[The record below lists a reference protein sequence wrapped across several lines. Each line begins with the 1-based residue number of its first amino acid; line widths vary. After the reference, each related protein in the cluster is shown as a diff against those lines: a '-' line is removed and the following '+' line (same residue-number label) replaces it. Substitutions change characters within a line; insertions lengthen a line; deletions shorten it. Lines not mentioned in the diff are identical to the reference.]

1 MWEGVQGYPGL
12 LQSNVGLQRNLP
24 WEKTKGCKCKA
35 YCNNNAQ
42 CAVTQRWM
50 PMDRQNHNCTEA
62 KTLENSS
69 TVTSGIS
76 LFCLDQSSVHFK
88 LNIKWEFRVL
98 WNRVITS
105 NVPERNSWIWKRKQV
120 RQIVWAH
127 APVMSGLISEQGW
140 IIIFQCGVCCCE
152 WVHFNPKH
160 DLFRTLTK
168 QLLMAKPTQM
178 QQSTVKCDCKWNRSA
193 KIQNKKVKPRS
204 KSAGFARR
212 HQKSI

>member
-1 MWEGVQGYPGL
+1 MDVSQHTHSWPAICHIHLQTPNKIINLSRSNWCVGGSAGVSRTPAEQCGP
-12 LQSNVGLQRNLP
+12 P
-24 WEKTKGCKCKA
+24 EKSAMGEDKRVQA

-50 PMDRQNHNCTEA
+50 PMDRHNHNCTEA

-76 LFCLDQSSVHFK
+76 LFCLDQNSVHFE

-127 APVMSGLISEQGW
+127 APVM
-140 IIIFQCGVCCCE
+140 V
-152 WVHFNPKH
+152 
-160 DLFRTLTK
+160 
-168 QLLMAKPTQM
+168 
-178 QQSTVKCDCKWNRSA
+178 RS
-193 KIQNKKVKPRS
+193 QDSSLSR
-204 KSAGFARR
+204 AG
-212 HQKSI
+212 S